1 MLSKEGF
8 NFWNTLRGTIIAI
21 EADPFVVLEPQ
32 ESGFPIHPSAS
43 ELAEQMLVDPS
54 VLENETYEP
63 GIYDESGDYYPQYS
77 DDPSTLPEGFEPA
90 PLAGDAVPEPEP
102 GNDLDPAPSPE
113 SDGKQPDKS

>member
-54 VLENETYEP
+54 GFGKRNLRTRYL
-63 GIYDESGDYYPQYS
+63 YDESGDYYPQYS
-77 DDPSTLPEGFEPA
+77 DDPSALPEGFEPA
-90 PLAGDAVPEPEP
+90 PLGGDAEPEP
-102 GNDLDPAPSPE
+102 APGNDSEPAPVT
-113 SDGKQPDKS
+113 

>member
-1 MLSKEGF
+1 MPF
-8 NFWNTLRGTIIAI
+8 NFWSALRGAI
-21 EADPFVVLEPQ
+21 KVIDASVFKVLDPQ

-77 DDPSTLPEGFEPA
+77 DDPSALPEGFDPAPLGGDAEPEPKPGNDSEPA
-90 PLAGDAVPEPEP
+90 P
-102 GNDLDPAPSPE
+102 SSE
-113 SDGKQPDKS
+113 SDGKDPEKS

>member
-8 NFWNTLRGTIIAI
+8 NFFSTLRGTIIAI
-21 EADPFVVLEPQ
+21 EAKPFAVLEPQ

-77 DDPSTLPEGFEPA
+77 DDPSALPEGFDPA
-90 PLAGDAVPEPEP
+90 PLGGDAEPEP
-102 GNDLDPAPSPE
+102 KPGNDSEPAPSPE
-113 SDGKQPDKS
+113 SDGKEPEKS